1 MSAHASG
8 HVVTGTRSAPE
19 SANVARSPRSA
30 TSPGAIQGSAPA
42 PAGNNI
48 AAMAVRRVRRPAD
61 RVATVASRARTT
73 SSEPRLTIVNSAAF
87 ECRLCF
93 GGRLELYY
101 RQGNDGQFRFFKCT
115 DCGLVNLDLS
125 ARMDQTQ
132 YVDEWIDP
140 TDDDDR
146 RN

>member
-1 MSAHASG
+1 M
-8 HVVTGTRSAPE
+8 
-19 SANVARSPRSA
+19 
-30 TSPGAIQGSAPA
+30 
-42 PAGNNI
+42 
-48 AAMAVRRVRRPAD
+48 
-61 RVATVASRARTT
+61 
-73 SSEPRLTIVNSAAF
+73 NSAAF

-146 RN
+146 RNHDGDAPFEFIRRHLPTLGRLLDIGGGNGRLLQRAKQAGNLLEEAARESALQPIADRQ